1 MSQIDLTEISQMF
14 VTTSTKIGIFQK
26 AGMYHLHNE
35 KFSVSSMINEA
46 ISDNFNLF
54 FFCIEQRFSAPLRY
68 DFEPE

>member
-35 KFSVSSMINEA
+35 KFSVSSVINEA
-46 ISDNFNLF
+46 ISDNFNF
-54 FFCIEQRFSAPLRY
+54 FFFA
-68 DFEPE
+68 